1 MGILD
6 TIRNIG
12 GNILTGA
19 RNIGGNILT
28 GIDTI
33 RDKIRSISR
42 QARKIPLVN
51 TLLKAKI
58 PVIGQ
63 SADDIGNFAD
73 EVIDETKDI
82 AGRLGIRSA
91 KDRIREAD

>member
-19 RNIGGNILT
+19 RSIGGNILT

-33 RDKIRSISR
+33 RDKIRGISR
-42 QARKIPLVN
+42 QARKIPLVD
-51 TLLKAKI
+51 TLLKSKI
-58 PVIGQ
+58 PIINQ
-63 SADDIGNFAD
+63 SADEIGNFAD
-73 EVIDETKDI
+73 EVIDGTKDI
-82 AGRLGIRSA
+82 AGRLGIKSSRDRLQSA
-91 KDRIREAD
+91 D